1 MLNLPAD
8 VKKNVTYISALG
20 FFLSLVTIISNNL
33 SDTLLISN
41 LGANKLPYAKFS
53 ILSFSFLISLLF
65 FKSME
70 SLKSAIL
77 MKSATCISAAF
88 LASYYIILEAGLSF
102 LTYYIYATSYIIYI
116 YYFLFYYIVIPD
128 YFLLRFEK
136 KCMPIFFG
144 AVAIGGIFGALFCTQ
159 LLKHFSIAQIYGLN
173 SFIALIAAYICHI
186 LYKNCRV
193 IENSSEETSEFAGS
207 LIKTL
212 KFSPKLFKNYSVSKL
227 MAIGVVLIEFVTCI
241 AEYLTFSIYQ
251 KVHPDQIKL
260 ASFLAKISLFQ
271 SLAQFLCA
279 TVLAYYMANRMSPV
293 ARNLVYPT
301 LALASSIL
309 FVISPG
315 IGSAIFGSFVIRTFY
330 DTINCTSSN
339 INYKAIN
346 SRYANIAY
354 ILNASI
360 ISPSAIACVS
370 ASILFMQNHLTFS
383 QISFVLF
390 FISILFITVHFKLG
404 KEYFIGISANIQ
416 EFYGNKNFITENKNI
431 NIKQIRE
438 KLTSESTNGV
448 AYGLS
453 LSESFDLSLIEEEI
467 KDLLTS
473 RHIPI
478 WRECILFLQKK
489 EIESFTSNWIKDSNE
504 RLVMSSLTLS
514 LLRNKMTEDI
524 RLIAQKKWRDS
535 TDIQTILFL
544 INYNS
549 TYDSEINNLNMELI
563 LQNIDLFSNEHP
575 YSSLLHSIIQQNMH
589 SPFVRSKA
597 IRLLA
602 DSKKDALENSYVF
615 ELLQSK
621 DDVVRAAACY
631 YVGKKNCKELLPFMV
646 TLMADPS
653 SLVREEVE
661 IASSLFS
668 DQAINIV
675 VPYLNSRSKSLQ
687 QKTIATLGA
696 IGTTK
701 ATKALSL
708 FVEEKHQHSITFC
721 RYKNLL
727 PNKPEWLPLKI
738 AIEDGIKN
746 IVIFTF
752 ELLSS
757 FGYQKTIRK
766 IEMAFYSQNLVIR
779 ENALEALASLPHQFL
794 IKPLSPILNNHPNT
808 QNQIVNLPQQIT
820 MLHEIALT
828 SENWIRIG
836 ALSVLKNLNCP
847 ITIYEENALKEIE
860 RMSIVTLLKS
870 VPLFSELNLDDLS
883 EIESQAKYQTFIAED
898 IIFKKDDIG
907 RELFIIIE
915 GEIDIVYEGRILATL
930 KSGKYFGEMA
940 LLENGTRSA
949 DAIVRTNCKLLCIYQ
964 HVFIQYA
971 MKNPTILLDLCR
983 SMSKTINSLNA
994 KISVSK

>member
-1 MLNLPAD
+1 MFNLPAD

-20 FFLSLVTIISNNL
+20 FFLSLVTVISNNL

-41 LGANKLPYAKFS
+41 LGANKLPYAKFT

-70 SLKSAIL
+70 TLKSAIL
-77 MKSATCISAAF
+77 MKASTYISAAF
-88 LASYYIILEAGLSF
+88 LASYYVILEAGLSV

-144 AVAIGGIFGALFCTQ
+144 AVAIGGTFGALFCTQ
-159 LLKHFSIAQIYGLN
+159 LLQYFSISQIYSLN
-173 SFIALIAAYICHI
+173 AIFALIAAYICHI

-193 IENSSEETSEFAGS
+193 IENATEETSEFAGS

-260 ASFLAKISLFQ
+260 ASFLAKISVFQ
-271 SLAQFLCA
+271 SLTQFFCA

-293 ARNLVYPT
+293 ARNLVYPA
-301 LALASSIL
+301 LALISSAL
-309 FVISPG
+309 FIISPS

-360 ISPSAIACVS
+360 ISPTAIACVS
-370 ASILFMQNHLTFS
+370 ASILFMQHHFTS
-383 QISFVLF
+383 AQISFVLL
-390 FISILFITVHFKLG
+390 FICILFIIIHFKLG
-404 KEYFIGISANIQ
+404 KEYFAGISANIQ
-416 EFYGNKNFITENKNI
+416 EFYGNKNLITESKNVNI
-431 NIKQIRE
+431 NQIKE
-438 KLTSESTNGV
+438 KLKSGSTNGV

-453 LSESFDLSLIEEEI
+453 LSESFDLALIETEI
-467 KDLLTS
+467 KDLLISKHTS
-473 RHIPI
+473 I

-489 EIESFTSNWIKDSNE
+489 EIEIFLNRWIKDSNE
-504 RLVMSSLTLS
+504 HLVTSSLILS
-514 LLRNKMTEDI
+514 LLRNKISEDT
-524 RLIAQKKWRDS
+524 LIILQEKWSAS
-535 TDIQTILFL
+535 TNIKTLLFL

-549 TYDSEINNLNMELI
+549 AQNENFNHLNMELI
-563 LQNIDLFSNEHP
+563 LKCIDLFNNEHP
-575 YSSLLHSIIQQNMH
+575 YSSLLHSIIQENTH
-589 SPFVRSKA
+589 SPVVRSKA
-597 IRLLA
+597 IRSLA
-602 DSKKDALENSYVF
+602 GAKGDALDNSYIF

-621 DDVVRAAACY
+621 EDTIRAAACY
-631 YVGKKNCKELLPFMV
+631 YIGKTNCKELLPFMI

-661 IASSLFS
+661 TSSSLFN
-668 DQAINIV
+668 DHAVDIV
-675 VPYLNSRSKSLQ
+675 FPYLNSHSKSLQ
-687 QKTIATLGA
+687 QNTIATLGA
-696 IGTTK
+696 IGTSK

-708 FVEEKHQHSITFC
+708 FVEEKHQHSIAFC
-721 RYKNLL
+721 RYKDLV
-727 PNKPEWLPLKI
+727 PNEPEWLPLRI
-738 AIEDGIKN
+738 ALDDSIKS

-757 FGYQKTIRK
+757 FGYRNTIRK

-794 IKPLSPILNNHPNT
+794 IKPLSPILNNHLNT
-808 QNQIVNLPQQIT
+808 QNQSVSLPQQIT

-828 SENWIRIG
+828 SDNWIRIG

-847 ITIYEENALKEIE
+847 ITLHEENALKEIE
-860 RMSIVTLLKS
+860 RMSILTLLKS
-870 VPLFSELNLDDLS
+870 VPLFSELSLDDLS

-898 IIFKKDDIG
+898 IIFKRGDVG

-915 GEIDIVYEGRILATL
+915 GEIDIVYEGRILVTL
-930 KSGKYFGEMA
+930 KAGSYFGEMA

-949 DAIVRTNCKLLCIYQ
+949 DAVVRTNCKLLCIYQ

-994 KISVSK
+994 KLSVSK